1 MTVSLIG
8 FAFLF
13 LIAFLGFPLGFAM
26 FAVGGIGFA
35 ILRGTGPAME
45 MVVQQTM
52 DVVLNT
58 NFAVL
63 PMFLL
68 MGVFVYRAALSDD
81 LYDAADAWLGHHRG
95 GLAMATIAAC
105 GGFAA
110 VSGSSLATVATMAK
124 VAIPAMRKYNYSD
137 SLAAGTIA
145 AGGTLGILIP
155 PSAALI
161 IYGIL
166 TEEGIAELFAAGIIP
181 GLISIILYII
191 VIRIVTHYRPE
202 MGPKGDRTGWAE
214 RFRKLYRVWGIV
226 LLFVMILG
234 GISFGVFTPN
244 EAGGIGAIG
253 ALLFALLRRRMNWRI
268 LFESLAEAAQ
278 TTAMVFMIAIGALV
292 LNNFVALA
300 GISSSVV
307 GWIETLEFSQM
318 TVLLIILAFYIILGT
333 VIEGLAMIFLTV
345 PIFVPVIEAMGFD
358 LVWFGIVLV
367 MVVEISLIT
376 PPIGLNVFVMKS
388 MMPDVPLNVIFK
400 GIVPFFCADIIRLAL
415 VVFFPILALWL
426 PQTVYQHF

>member
-35 ILRGTGPAME
+35 ILRGTGPATE

-124 VAIPAMRKYNYSD
+124 VAIPSMRKYNYSD

-145 AGGTLGILIP
+145 AGGTLSILIP

-161 IYGIL
+161 IYGNL

-181 GLISIILYII
+181 DLISIILYII

-202 MGPKGDRTGWAE
+202 IGPKGDRTGWAE

-307 GWIETLEFSQM
+307 RWIETLEFSQM

-400 GIVPFFCADIIRLAL
+400 GIVPFFCADIIRLAF